1 MKGKYKIRV
10 QNTAVRFE
18 FEIERNI
25 NILRGDS
32 GTGKTTLVAM
42 IIDYQSQGT
51 ASGVELVCKKNCVA
65 LTGLGNNWKIFLSA
79 IHDSIVFIDEG
90 ESYVRT
96 KEFASFIKKTDNY
109 YVIATRNNLY
119 EIPYSVDAIFEV
131 KSSGKY
137 GSLKTTYNHFER
149 MYSAVDISPKR
160 LKDYEVIITEDSNS
174 GFDFFSKVGKD
185 HDIACISSDGKS
197 NVLKVAK
204 DNSNSKELIIADGAA
219 FGPEMAN
226 VYKLTSENECRLF
239 LPESFEWMLLDSD
252 VLKDSEIRT
261 ILEKPYNYIESE
273 KYFSWE
279 NYFTD
284 ILIDKTNGKP
294 SQYNKKTLNKFYLS
308 DKNVKSVLERFFH
321 V

>member
-10 QNTAVRFE
+10 QNSAVRFE

-32 GTGKTTLVAM
+32 GTGKTTLVEL
-42 IIDYQSQGT
+42 INDYQSQGE
-51 ASGVELVCKKNCVA
+51 ASGVELICKKNCVA
-65 LTGLGNNWKIFLSA
+65 LSGLGNNWKLFLSA

-96 KEFASFIKKTDNY
+96 KEFATFIKKTDNY

-137 GSLKTTYNHFER
+137 GSLKRTYNHFER
-149 MYSAVDISPKR
+149 IYSAVDTSRKR
-160 LKDYEVIITEDSNS
+160 LDDYEVIITEDSNS
-174 GFDFFSKVGKD
+174 GFDFFSKVSEDYGME
-185 HDIACISSDGKS
+185 CIPSSGKS

-204 DNSNSKELIIADGAA
+204 DNSNRKALIVADGAA

-226 VYKLTSENECRLF
+226 VYKLTSENKCRLF

-252 VLKDSEIRT
+252 ILKDGEIRK
-261 ILEKPYNYIESE
+261 ILEKPYDYIESE

-284 ILIDKTNGKP
+284 VLIDKTNGKP
-294 SQYNKKTLNKFYLS
+294 FQYNKKTLNKYYLS
-308 DKNVKSVLERFFH
+308 DKNVKIVLERFFDK
-321 V
+321 